1 MRHQANLNRK
11 KSPKTQS
18 FSSRSQSFGM
28 KMNKQHSVQKDK
40 ISFGA
45 PKWWEKID
53 SGVRKATALVLMPQV
68 FLGVGFV
75 EVAIDS
81 VANADKYENLSEKEK
96 FLRQTSKLM
105 GGFAMLNED
114 LDDDLS
120 PREEK
125 AMHVVNEYKL
135 ASGASGM
142 MSASIPIIG
151 PVAESLTIGAKQRF
165 LMVEE
170 IADIYEIKDKERNNY

>member
-18 FSSRSQSFGM
+18 FSSRPQSFGM
-28 KMNKQHSVQKDK
+28 KMNKQHASQKDK
-40 ISFGA
+40 VSFGA

-81 VANADKYENLSEKEK
+81 VANAVKYENLSEKEK
-96 FLRQTSKLM
+96 FL
-105 GGFAMLNED
+105 
-114 LDDDLS
+114 
-120 PREEK
+120 
-125 AMHVVNEYKL
+125 
-135 ASGASGM
+135 
-142 MSASIPIIG
+142 
-151 PVAESLTIGAKQRF
+151 
-165 LMVEE
+165 
-170 IADIYEIKDKERNNY
+170 